1 MIEEEKINSCWLK
14 RYTSH
19 FVLAVLVITKLR
31 SSQYVY
37 GAITKQAGVQ
47 PSRMLISSVLSI
59 WKGQMRTAAAN
70 SNPG

>member
-1 MIEEEKINSCWLK
+1 MIEEEKINSW
-14 RYTSH
+14 
-19 FVLAVLVITKLR
+19 F
-31 SSQYVY
+31 

-59 WKGQMRTAAAN
+59 WKGQMRTAAAS